1 MDSVVFWYAIG
12 LGTTTVMVLAVAFA
26 GSLLANRRAM
36 RREKELRLEQARRN
50 AEQFQNL
57 AESSPMALLVYG
69 KSGVLYAN
77 PAALALTG
85 YGSVSELRR
94 QPLTALLHESERV
107 LTAERIESILTLRRP
122 TPMREVRLLRADH
135 TVRVVEISSQPVE
148 YNNEAAVQV
157 IAIDIT
163 ARKAAEAE
171 KERLTMAL
179 MQAEKL
185 NALGLLT
192 AGVAHDFNNLISII
206 QLSTASLTKRLSGET
221 DVLRFSQELDSIESA
236 AKRGAEI
243 TQRLLTFARPELQ
256 QQQFLSLLNVLHDTR
271 QLAQSIMPKSIR
283 FEIVTHT
290 ASDTIFGD
298 PSQLAQIFLNLIINA
313 RDAMPTGGTLTI
325 SVFTPDLSWVKE
337 RFMLDSAESVVAVTV
352 ADTGVGIPADL
363 RRRIFEPFMTTKS
376 LGDGTGLGL
385 SVVRSIVQR
394 HRGMIAVDSIVGKG
408 STFALLFPTVNAVGE
423 PIPTTL
429 KLMLPAPSRAE
440 TATTPSVVASSSKIV
455 LEKAILL
462 VDDEPNIREMMSK
475 MLAASG
481 FHIICAANG
490 KEALARYEE
499 HKSCID
505 VVICD
510 RSMPD
515 ISGEEL
521 FEFIRVDNPEVA
533 VIMISAHMDHG
544 TKALLTSK
552 GIYAILDK
560 PFSMKQ
566 LLSAVRDAL
575 NRSVKP

>member
-1 MDSVVFWYAIG
+1 M
-12 LGTTTVMVLAVAFA
+12 
-26 GSLLANRRAM
+26 
-36 RREKELRLEQARRN
+36 
-50 AEQFQNL
+50 
-57 AESSPMALLVYG
+57 
-69 KSGVLYAN
+69 
-77 PAALALTG
+77 
-85 YGSVSELRR
+85 
-94 QPLTALLHESERV
+94 
-107 LTAERIESILTLRRP
+107 
-122 TPMREVRLLRADH
+122 
-135 TVRVVEISSQPVE
+135 
-148 YNNEAAVQV
+148 
-157 IAIDIT
+157 
-163 ARKAAEAE
+163 
-171 KERLTMAL
+171 
-179 MQAEKL
+179 
-185 NALGLLT
+185 
-192 AGVAHDFNNLISII
+192 
-206 QLSTASLTKRLSGET
+206 
-221 DVLRFSQELDSIESA
+221 
-236 AKRGAEI
+236 
-243 TQRLLTFARPELQ
+243 
-256 QQQFLSLLNVLHDTR
+256 
-271 QLAQSIMPKSIR
+271 MPKSMR
-283 FEIVTHT
+283 FDIVTHT
-290 ASDTIFGD
+290 ASETSFGG
-298 PSQLAQIFLNLIINA
+298 QWHLAQVFLTLIIDV
-313 RDAMPTGGTLTI
+313 REAMPSDGTWTI

-337 RFMLDSAESVVAVTV
+337 RFMLDSAESVVSVTV

-499 HKSCID
+499 LKSCID

-560 PFSMKQ
+560 PFSMKH

>member
-1 MDSVVFWYAIG
+1 MDSIVFWYAVG
-12 LGTTTVMVLAVAFA
+12 LGTTTVMVLAVGLIGLF
-26 GSLLANRRAM
+26 LVNRQTI

-57 AESSPMALLVYG
+57 ADISPIALLVYG

-85 YGSVSELRR
+85 YGSVSELQRR
-94 QPLTALLHESERV
+94 PLTALLHESERM
-107 LTAERIESILTLRRP
+107 LTAERIDSILTLRQP
-122 TPMREVRLLRADH
+122 TPMREVKLLRADH
-135 TVRVVEISSQPVE
+135 TARVVELSSQPVE
-148 YNNEAAVQV
+148 YNDEAAVQV

-171 KERLTMAL
+171 QERLTMAL

-206 QLSTASLTKRLSGET
+206 RLSNASLTKRLSDEAHI
-221 DVLRFSQELDSIESA
+221 SQFNEELSSIENA

-243 TQRLLTFARPELQ
+243 TQRLLAFTRPELQ
-256 QQQFLSLLNVLHDTR
+256 QQQFLSVFNVLRDTQ
-271 QLAQSIMPKSIR
+271 QLVQSIVPKSIR
-283 FEIVTHT
+283 FEIVKHT

-298 PSQLAQIFLNLIINA
+298 PSQLAQVFLNLIINA
-313 RDAMPTGGTLTI
+313 RDAMPQGGTLTI
-325 SVFTPDLSWVKE
+325 SVFTPDPSWVKE

-363 RRRIFEPFMTTKS
+363 QRRIFEPFMTKKS

-394 HRGMIAVDSIVGKG
+394 HRGMIAVESIVGKG

-423 PIPTTL
+423 PFPTAL

-455 LEKAILL
+455 LEKTVLL

-490 KEALARYEE
+490 KEALARYET
-499 HKSCID
+499 HKSRID
-505 VVICD
+505 VIICD

-515 ISGEEL
+515 MNGEEL
-521 FEFIRVDNPEVA
+521 FESIRVDNPEVSF
-533 VIMISAHMDHG
+533 IMISAYMDDC
-544 TKALLTSK
+544 TKASLTSK

-575 NRSVKP
+575 NRSVEP